1 MLGGRLAFL
10 THTNWWGLCV
20 WISVS
25 ELEKTLLD
33 IGGADMSIDLAEFVE
48 FLHQLVG
55 CRLGLDWG

>member
-1 MLGGRLAFL
+1 M
-10 THTNWWGLCV
+10 CV

-48 FLHQLVG
+48 FLHQQVG
-55 CRLGLDWG
+55 CRQGLDWG